1 MGTFLGLVFLKVY
14 KEEVSN
20 LDQELFA
27 KMRFCS
33 FDLKC
38 SDFEIDFTPKNEK
51 KPLFLYHD
59 KGGIEA
65 YFLIPNSTSYYMKL
79 SYPKEKYQEKR
90 EEIQREVFLH
100 FLLLLLF
107 IGMLSLLFSFY
118 ALYPMKKAL
127 LTVEEFIKDIL
138 HDFNTPI
145 SSIIL
150 NTSLLKSDS
159 KNREKVMRIDQ
170 SAQRILSLQENL
182 KSYLLEIETQ
192 KEHFD
197 VLDVIKE
204 RQKSIQK
211 LYPHIVWEVVFPSLV
226 VYTHKAAF
234 ERIIVNLLSNAAK
247 YNKKNGKIKIDRGE
261 SNDVLII
268 EDTGVGIKNPQR
280 VFERFY
286 TENSRGTGIGLHIV
300 QKLCE
305 ELKIGIKVTS
315 SPRNGSQFIL
325 KLGLLTQG

>member
-1 MGTFLGLVFLKVY
+1 MGTFLSLVFLKVY

-38 SDFEIDFTPKNEK
+38 SDFEIDFTPKKEK

-65 YFLIPNSTSYYMKL
+65 YFLIPNSTSYFMKL
-79 SYPKEKYQEKR
+79 SYSKEKYQQKR
-90 EEIQREVFLH
+90 EEIQRELFLH

-118 ALYPMKKAL
+118 ALYPMKKGL

-150 NTSLLKSDS
+150 NTSLLKKDD

-197 VLDVIKE
+197 VLAVIKE

-211 LYPHIVWEVVFPSLV
+211 LYPHIEWEVLFPSFE

-247 YNKKNGKIKIDRGE
+247 YNKQNGKIKIDKGK
-261 SNDVLII
+261 SNDILII
-268 EDTGVGIKNPQR
+268 EDTGIGIKNPQR

-315 SPRNGSQFIL
+315 SPKEGSRFIL